1 METDILLALVTLVGS
16 VIGTFAGI
24 IVNTRLV
31 NYRLSQ
37 LEAKMDKHNRV
48 IDRVYALEKRDA
60 VVSEELKVVNH
71 RIGDLE
77 AYHK

>member
-1 METDILLALVTLVGS
+1 MEADILLALVTLVGS